1 MNRRAIRIGKQL
13 RPSGDV
19 DDIGGAVVELL
30 EPGFNGAVVM
40 SDVTTGG
47 IRCCWDM
54 PLDSAQFEPHEAR
67 ALGEALIAAADD
79 VAPYKVQP

>member
-1 MNRRAIRIGKQL
+1 MNRRSIRIGKQL
-13 RPSGDV
+13 RGSGDFT
-19 DDIGGAVVELL
+19 DDCVELL

-47 IRCCWDM
+47 IRCRWDM
-54 PLDSAQFEPHEAR
+54 PLDYAQLEPHEAR

-79 VAPYKVQP
+79 VAAYKVTP